1 MSSSIKGAMNLKLLG
16 HAPANRDAQ
25 VRRRNEST
33 GEEITRKPFLDGSLV
48 VRDID
53 PAREAPLAAA
63 GLTVCPGAADVAARA
78 DLIFVVV
85 VTAAQID
92 DVLQGPQGLL
102 TGLARRPS
110 DAVRPTVC
118 LCSTIAPEDTERLS
132 ATLVQAGAHAVD
144 APISGGPARARAGQM
159 SMMLAAPRSWLDAIE
174 PLLDDLS
181 AARFRISERQG
192 DAMRAKLVNNLAA
205 GANLAAA
212 AEVLALASKV
222 GLDPA
227 QMLSIM
233 SVSSGQSWM
242 GDDRMSRALAG
253 DFEPRAAM
261 PVLTKDLRLG
271 NEMAARAGVELAL
284 GGHAH
289 ALMQGACD
297 AGMTTLDDA
306 ALLLHLRKR
315 FGVE

>member
-1 MSSSIKGAMNLKLLG
+1 MNQTLAVIGVGAMGGAMAARAHERGRAVL
-16 HAPANRDAQ
+16 
-25 VRRRNEST
+25 
-33 GEEITRKPFLDGSLV
+33 I
-48 VRDID
+48 RDID

-63 GLTVCPGAADVAARA
+63 GLTVCPDPATIGAQA
-78 DLIFVVV
+78 DLIFIVV

-102 TGLARRPS
+102 AGLSARPAGATRAS
-110 DAVRPTVC
+110 VC

-132 ATLVQAGAHAVD
+132 AALVAAGARAID
-144 APISGGPARARAGQM
+144 SPISGGPARARSGAM
-159 SMMLAAPRSWLDAIE
+159 SMMLAAPQPWLDDIE
-174 PLLDDLS
+174 PVLADNA
-181 AARFRISERQG
+181 AARFRISARQG

-227 QMLSIM
+227 QTLSLM
-233 SVSSGQSWM
+233 AVSSGQSWM
-242 GDDRMSRALAG
+242 CDDRMTRALQG
-253 DFEPRAAM
+253 DFDPRAAM

-271 NEMAARAGVELAL
+271 NEMAARAGLTLTL

-289 ALMQGACD
+289 AHMQAACD
-297 AGMTTLDDA
+297 AGMTELDDA
-306 ALLLHLRKR
+306 AMLTYFRER
-315 FGVE
+315 FGVR